1 MNNTIRIG
9 LLNESPN
16 DLLTIKKTIEN
27 TLQYQLIFEAWNW
40 DDLKDKMKQQSV
52 DLLILNLQLT
62 FLHGSK
68 AIDEL
73 KAQLPNMKLILFTLY
88 NQPQILYH
96 YLEQGINGIIL
107 KHFDSKQI
115 VQTIDGVLEYG
126 AFFVA
131 SILKSITVFQHKKAQ
146 TEPIHFSRTEL
157 KIIKGICNELTS
169 DSMSKR
175 LFLSKRTIDWH
186 RNEIKLKIGAKST
199 IGIVKYAIAV
209 GIFVL

>member
-16 DLLTIKKTIEN
+16 DLLTVKKTIEN
-27 TLQYQLIFEAWNW
+27 ALQYQLIFEAWNW

-62 FLHGSK
+62 FLHGTK
-68 AIDEL
+68 AIDDL
-73 KAQLPNMKLILFTLY
+73 KAQLPNMKLIIFTLY
-88 NQPQILYH
+88 DQPKILYH

-115 VQTIDGVLEYG
+115 YQTIDGVLEYG
-126 AFFVA
+126 SFFVA
-131 SILKSITVFQHKKAQ
+131 SILKSMTVFQNKKAQ
-146 TEPIHFSRTEL
+146 REPINFSRTEL

-169 DSMSKR
+169 DSMSKKF
-175 LFLSKRTIDWH
+175 FLSKRTVDWH
-186 RNEIKLKIGAKST
+186 RNEIKLKIGASST
-199 IGIVKYAIAV
+199 IGIVKYAIVA
-209 GIFVL
+209 GIFIL